1 MERRVCSYIP
11 ATSRENNVKS
21 GVSVLPEER
30 LVLCTVSILGLLR
43 LVRLSSTLSQQYCQ
57 YSFEWIK
64 APVGLRKNTIPSF
77 IYGFCFIIVMLLLIR
92 SRVTERNV
100 LFSGRPTAPSTLP
113 TITTV

>member
-30 LVLCTVSILGLLR
+30 IVLCTVSILGLLR
-43 LVRLSSTLSQQYCQ
+43 LVRLSSALSQQYCQ

-64 APVGLRKNTIPSF
+64 APVGLRKKYHTIFHLWFLLHYCYAF
-77 IYGFCFIIVMLLLIR
+77 INP
-92 SRVTERNV
+92 E
-100 LFSGRPTAPSTLP
+100 
-113 TITTV
+113 